1 MECPVCGSE
10 LNLMTDTYY
19 APHFG
24 ELFLSS
30 ASCECGFRFTD
41 SFSLEFNEPV
51 RYRVEIREDNLSTK
65 VIRST
70 SGTVRIPEI
79 GIDLE
84 PGPAS
89 QGFITNLEGVLCK
102 MEDVVQVARRWNSD
116 NPQKVERCDHIL
128 DKIDEAKDGNR
139 KLTLILEDPLGNS
152 VIDSEEAVIETL
164 NDEEA
169 SKLRTGMNIF
179 SKSHFNHLCDDNA
192 SL

>member
-1 MECPVCGSE
+1 MECPACGSE

-30 ASCECGFRFTD
+30 ASCQCGFRQTD
-41 SFSLEFNEPV
+41 SFSLDVNEAV
-51 RYRVEIREDNLSTK
+51 RYKIEIREDNLSTK

-89 QGFITNLEGVLCK
+89 QGFITNLEGVLRK
-102 MEDVVQVARRWNSD
+102 MESVIQTARGWNSD
-116 NPQKVERCDHIL
+116 NQKKVEKCDWIL
-128 DKIDEAKDGNR
+128 DQIYETIDGDIT
-139 KLTLILEDPLGNS
+139 LTLVLEDPLGNS
-152 VIDSEEAVIETL
+152 VVDSEEAARETL
-164 NDEEA
+164 DDEEA
-169 SKLRTGMNIF
+169 SELKLGINIF
-179 SKSHFNHLCDDNA
+179 SKSDSNPEN
-192 SL
+192 SLQ